1 MEDGKRYENMAW
13 RLWARETF
21 CCQPDHLVP
30 TPQWSFDQPIAA
42 GAAAPEL
49 PELSTSVASDDSIDP
64 LVTSQHR
71 SDSSTSRP

>member
-30 TPQWSFDQPIAA
+30 TPQWSFDQPIAT
-42 GAAAPEL
+42 AAAPCSPPTAAEEEVL
-49 PELSTSVASDDSIDP
+49 LSRFKLAFDEP
-64 LVTSQHR
+64 KPR
-71 SDSSTSRP
+71 S